1 MNTSVKTI
9 GDEASNQPQQ
19 GLDGLGSARAQTGAG
34 LQQLAYN
41 TSTLIHWGMDALSEG
56 ENQLRKKSKYARQA
70 TTEQI
75 LREPIKFM
83 LIAAAVG
90 AGLMGLLALFR
101 R

>member
-1 MNTSVKTI
+1 M
-9 GDEASNQPQQ
+9 
-19 GLDGLGSARAQTGAG
+19 GA
-34 LQQLAYN
+34 LR
-41 TSTLIHWGMDALSEG
+41 EG

-83 LIAAAVG
+83 LIAIAVG

>member
-1 MNTSVKTI
+1 
-9 GDEASNQPQQ
+9 
-19 GLDGLGSARAQTGAG
+19 
-34 LQQLAYN
+34 
-41 TSTLIHWGMDALSEG
+41 MDALHEG

-83 LIAAAVG
+83 LIAAAAG
-90 AGLMGLLALFR
+90 ASLMGLLALFR